1 VTVHSIGFG
10 WWRRLV
16 DRCDWPIFC
25 RVTTVSLDGPRYKS
39 DVLPQLAK
47 LSDLEELSLWNTS
60 ITSHE
65 LEQWKQQHP
74 RVAVAGR

>member
-1 VTVHSIGFG
+1 VSVQSTGFG

-16 DRCDWPIFC
+16 DRCQWQIFR
-25 RVTTVSLDGPRYKS
+25 RVTKVSLDGPRYTS
-39 DVLPQLAK
+39 DVLPHVGK

-60 ITSHE
+60 ISSHE

-74 RVAVAGR
+74 CVAVAER